1 MLVTLTPRDGDAEEQ
16 RFTLRLKDVSKMIT
30 IPTGQFNQRFDTP
43 VHHPGGARVVIEQQ
57 ERKLKVR
64 PKRNLLARLIDVR
77 TTDTKVVEDN

>member
-1 MLVTLTPRDGDAEEQ
+1 VTLTPRAGGAEEQ
-16 RFTLRLKDVSKMIT
+16 RFTLRLNDVSTMIT
-30 IPTGQFNQRFDTP
+30 IPTGQLNQRFDTP
-43 VHHPGGARVVIEQQ
+43 VRQPGGARVVIEQQ